1 MEQIARIKLMSNN
14 LEDLESVSGAIKDM
28 AEKIGV
34 KVSGPIPL
42 PTKKLLIVTRKA
54 PSGQGTHTFDKW
66 ELRLHRRLIEVP
78 YNDRVMAQI
87 TKLSI
92 PQSVSIEIDFK
103 TAKTKK

>member
-14 LEDLESVSGAIKDM
+14 LEDLENVSNSIKDM

-54 PSGQGTHTFDKW
+54 PSGEGTHTFDKW

-103 TAKTKK
+103 TTKSKK